1 MSRSLELI
9 PNSFQV
15 PNFLVDKLLPHLSG
29 PQAKILMVLCR
40 KTFGW
45 HKREDVISFGQ
56 FRDDAGVSRSSAIEA
71 LRVFMDAGLV
81 LKASKGRADMNAW
94 SLNLDADA
102 DKVLERLMTE
112 AKPSADVDKSLA
124 PEADLSNRRT
134 STAGGLVQPADQKW
148 SNRRTRGGPTGGPT
162 ETKENQET
170 QIPLIP
176 LTTKVEEVWAYY
188 HKKLKRASHCQ
199 LTRERRV
206 MGEAGLKACEKWAR
220 MNGSAQPSEDAI
232 GLMKLAIDRLAGNP
246 FHNGDND
253 RGAKYLDW
261 EVLFRSRNVKS
272 PQKLFE
278 LWLNDEKWGAA

>member
-56 FRDDAGVSRSSAIEA
+56 FRDEAGISRSSAIEA

-81 LKASKGRADMNAW
+81 LKASKGRVDMNAW

-102 DKVLERLMTE
+102 DQVLERLMPE

-124 PEADLSNRRT
+124 PEADQSNRRT
-134 STAGGLVQPADQKW
+134 STAAGLVQPADQKW

-176 LTTKVEEVWAYY
+176 LTTKLDEVWAYY
-188 HKKLKRASHCQ
+188 RERLKRAPHYEF
-199 LTRERRV
+199 TRQRRV
-206 MGEAGLKACEKWAR
+206 MGEAGLKACTKLAR
-220 MNGSAQPSEDAI
+220 MNGSTTPSEDAI
-232 GLMKLAIDRLAGNP
+232 SLMKLAIDRLAESP
-246 FHNGDND
+246 WHNGENE
-253 RGAKYLDW
+253 RGTKYLDW
-261 EVLFRSRNVKS
+261 EVLFRSRNMPS
-272 PQKLFE
+272 PQKLTDY
-278 LWLNDEKWGAA
+278 WLNDEKWGAA